1 MAGAGAQS
9 RGAQSRSVRSRAAE
23 GAPNRVMITISIMLA
38 TVMSSLDTT
47 IANVAL
53 PHIQGSVSASQDQIT
68 WVLTSYIVAA
78 AIMTPLTG
86 WLAGRVGRKLVFM
99 VSVAGFTVASALCGL
114 AGSLVEIVL
123 FRLLQGLFGAALIP
137 LSQAVL
143 LDINPPEKH
152 GQAMA
157 LWGAGAILGPI
168 LGPALGGWLTDNLS
182 WRWVFFIN
190 LPVGIAAFTG
200 IFVFIREHKQAEQRA
215 FDFFGFATLA
225 IAIGAF
231 QLFLDRGQTQ
241 DWFSSVEVQVEC
253 TVAALSMFLFVV
265 QMATARRPFV
275 DVSLFKDG
283 NFVTAT
289 VFGFFVGILLF
300 SSLALL
306 PPFMENLLGYSVV
319 YTGLVSVPR
328 GLGSFVAMFA
338 VGQLVGRVDVRLILL
353 AGLSLTAL
361 SAYQMSQFT
370 IVMPSMP
377 IMVAGVTSGLGT
389 GLIFV
394 PLSTLAFAT
403 ISPAMR
409 TEAAGI
415 FTLSRN
421 IGSSAGISIMTALLS
436 RNTDKVHSGLVEHI
450 RPDNPLAHPPYV
462 SALMTF
468 TSQRG
473 LALFDALATQQAA
486 MIAYVDDFRLM
497 LWITVLSAPMLL
509 LMRPPKRP
517 KGAPKEV
524 ADTHAAFE

>member
-1 MAGAGAQS
+1 MTDAAASSRPGAVAN
-9 RGAQSRSVRSRAAE
+9 RGL
-23 GAPNRVMITISIMLA
+23 ITLSIMLA
-38 TVMSSLDTT
+38 TIMSSLDTT

-86 WLAGRVGRKLVFM
+86 WLAGRVGRKIVFM
-99 VSVAGFTVASALCGL
+99 VSVGGFTFASALCGL
-114 AGSLVEIVL
+114 ANSLVEIVL

-143 LDINPPEKH
+143 LDINPPERH

-168 LGPALGGWLTDNLS
+168 LGPALGGYLTDNFS

-190 LPVGIAAFTG
+190 LPVGIMAFTG
-200 IFVFIREHKQAEQRA
+200 ILLFIREHKQTDLRP

-241 DWFSSVEVQVEC
+241 DWFSSTEVQIEC
-253 TVAALSMFLFVV
+253 AVAALSLFLFIV
-265 QMATARRPFV
+265 QMVTAKRPFV
-275 DVSLFKDG
+275 DASLFKDG
-283 NFVTAT
+283 NFITASI
-289 VFGFFVGILLF
+289 FGFFIGILLF

-319 YTGLVSVPR
+319 TTGLVSVPR

-338 VGQLVGRVDVRLILL
+338 VGQLVGRFDVRLIIFV
-353 AGLSLTAL
+353 GLCFTAL
-361 SAYQMSQFT
+361 SAWQMAQFSL
-370 IVMPSMP
+370 IMSAVP
-377 IMVAGVTSGLGT
+377 IMISGICSGLGT

-403 ISPAMR
+403 IAPHQR
-409 TEAAGI
+409 TEAAGL

-421 IGSSAGISIMTALLS
+421 IGSSAGISIMSALLS
-436 RNTDKVHSGLVEHI
+436 RNTDIVHSGLVEHI
-450 RPDNPLAHPPYV
+450 RPDNPLAHPPFV
-462 SALMTF
+462 SSMMNF
-468 TSQRG
+468 VSQRG
-473 LALFDALATQQAA
+473 LALLDALATQQAA
-486 MIAYVDDFRLM
+486 MVAYIDDFKLM
-497 LWITVLSAPMLL
+497 LWITIFAMPMLL
-509 LMRPPKRP
+509 LMRPPRRRP
-517 KGAPKEV
+517 DAPKEG

>member
-1 MAGAGAQS
+1 MAGAAASSGPGAI
-9 RGAQSRSVRSRAAE
+9 
-23 GAPNRVMITISIMLA
+23 PNRGLITISIMLA

-86 WLAGRVGRKLVFM
+86 WLAGRLGRKLVFM
-99 VSVAGFTVASALCGL
+99 VSVAGFTAASALCGI

-143 LDINPPEKH
+143 LDINPPERH

-190 LPVGIAAFTG
+190 LPVGIMAFTG
-200 IFVFIREHKQAEQRA
+200 IFLFIREHKQSELRP

-225 IAIGAF
+225 VAIGAF

-241 DWFSSVEVQVEC
+241 DWFSSAEVQIEC
-253 TVAALSMFLFVV
+253 AVAALALFLFVV
-265 QMATARRPFV
+265 QMITAKRPFV
-275 DVSLFKDG
+275 DAALFKDG
-283 NFVTAT
+283 NFVIAT
-289 VFGFFVGILLF
+289 IFGFFIGILLF

-319 YTGLVSVPR
+319 TTGIVSVPR

-338 VGQLVGRVDVRLILL
+338 VGQLVGRLDVRLILL
-353 AGLSLTAL
+353 IGLLFTAL
-361 SAYQMSQFT
+361 SAWQMSQFT
-370 IVMPSMP
+370 LIMTAMP
-377 IMVAGVTSGLGT
+377 IMVSGVCSGLGT

-403 ISPAMR
+403 IAAEKR
-409 TEAAGI
+409 TEAAGL
-415 FTLSRN
+415 FTLARN

-436 RNTDKVHSGLVEHI
+436 RNTDIVHSQLVEHI
-450 RPDNPLAHPPYV
+450 RPDNPMAHPPFV
-462 SALMTF
+462 SSMMTF
-468 TSQRG
+468 ASQRG
-473 LALFDALATQQAA
+473 LALFDALATQQAS
-486 MIAYVDDFRLM
+486 MIAYIDDFRLM
-497 LWITVLSAPMLL
+497 LWITLGAVPMLL
-509 LMRPPKRP
+509 LMRPPRRA
-517 KGAPKEV
+517 KGAQQGP
-524 ADTHAAFE
+524 DLHAAVE

>member
-1 MAGAGAQS
+1 MAGAAAISG
-9 RGAQSRSVRSRAAE
+9 RGEAA
-23 GAPNRVMITISIMLA
+23 NRGLITLSIMLA

-86 WLAGRVGRKLVFM
+86 WLAGKIGRKLVFM
-99 VSVAGFTVASALCGL
+99 VSVGGFTLASALCGL
-114 AGSLVEIVL
+114 ANSLVEIVL

-157 LWGAGAILGPI
+157 VWGAGAILGPI
-168 LGPALGGWLTDNLS
+168 LGPALGGWLTDNLT

-190 LPVGIAAFTG
+190 LPIGIMAFTG
-200 IFVFIREHKQAEQRA
+200 IFLFIREHKQAGQRP

-225 IAIGAF
+225 VAIGAF

-241 DWFSSVEVQVEC
+241 DWFSSMEVLIEFV
-253 TVAALSMFLFVV
+253 VALLALFLFIV
-265 QMATARRPFV
+265 QTATARQPFV
-275 DVSLFKDG
+275 DAMLFKDG

-289 VFGFFVGILLF
+289 IFGFFIGILLF

-319 YTGLVSVPR
+319 TTGLVSMPR

-338 VGQLVGRVDVRLILL
+338 VGQLVGRMDVRLILL
-353 AGLSLTAL
+353 TGLMMTAI
-361 SAYQMSQFT
+361 SAWEMAHFT
-370 IVMPSMP
+370 LVMNETP
-377 IMVAGVTSGLGT
+377 IIFSGVFSGLGT

-403 ISPAMR
+403 IPVEKR
-409 TEAAGI
+409 TEAAGL
-415 FTLSRN
+415 FTLARN

-436 RNTDKVHSGLVEHI
+436 RNTDIVHSGLVQHI
-450 RPDNPLAHPPYV
+450 RPDNPMAHPPYV
-462 SALMTF
+462 SSAMNF
-468 TSQRG
+468 ASQKG

-486 MIAYVDDFRLM
+486 MVAYIDDFRLM
-497 LWITVLSAPMLL
+497 LWITLLAIPMLL
-509 LMRPPKRP
+509 LMRPPRRAQGTKA
-517 KGAPKEV
+517 KA
-524 ADTHAAFE
+524 ADNHAAFE